1 MKKLNYSIVGLD
13 SMTTISLSSQLTKL
27 KKYTLA
33 ASTENANKLIDVIL
47 SATPKLI
54 FINVDDYSSKDFI
67 QLKSTIKDLYRS
79 FLQKPLLVAIASSKK
94 HAYDCIKNDFYF
106 YLLCPIEELQL
117 RKLHDKLLKST
128 LFKAALPKKL
138 CLQTY
143 SDYRFIDIKNIIFL
157 KADNNSTEFFM
168 KDKTK
173 VVAYKTLKHFEEI
186 LPNSFKRIHQSFV
199 INQNYISRIHLGK
212 SECQLKPLK
221 MKLPFSKS
229 YRKVMSDLATTLSSN
244 ALT

>member
-1 MKKLNYSIVGLD
+1 MKKIDYSIVGLD
-13 SMTTISLSSQLTKL
+13 QMSTNSLSLQLLKL
-27 KKYTLA
+27 SKYNLA
-33 ASTENANKLIDVIL
+33 GSSENHNKLLDLIL

-54 FINVDDYSSKDFI
+54 FINVDDYSSKDFHH
-67 QLKSTIKDLYRS
+67 LKSNIKDLYRS

-117 RKLHDKLLKST
+117 RKLHNKLLKST
-128 LFKAALPKKL
+128 LFKANQPKKL

-143 SDYRFIDIKNIIFL
+143 SDYRFIDIKNILFL
-157 KADNNSTEFFM
+157 KADNNTTEFFM
-168 KDKTK
+168 KDKST
-173 VVAYKTLKHFEEI
+173 VVAYKTLKHFEAI
-186 LPNSFKRIHQSFV
+186 LPNTFKRIHQSFV
-199 INQNYISRIHLGK
+199 INQNYISRIHLGR

-229 YRKVMSDLATTLSSN
+229 YRKVMSDLATTLSSK